1 MIQSKGSVT
10 DVKPTMKTIAYF
22 LLFIS
27 THLAAQTSLHNQ
39 KKDEL
44 LVTNAMV
51 VVGVGT
57 PAEGPYDIHIKDGM
71 IHAMSAASVDA
82 KLRGTDIQQLDAKGG
97 YVLPGFINMHAH
109 TMYSRAGIDM
119 AQPYQHYLWLA
130 SGITTVRDLGSD
142 TKVTLK
148 EKQQSA
154 KHEIIAPRM
163 FVYPGIWGNHSE
175 QALKQKIAEF
185 KKQGADGLKFGM
197 MDRQTFVAASKLAKE
212 YKLPVANHVGVE
224 DMNAWDN
231 IKAGTATIEHWYG
244 VPDAALKGVQN
255 FPPEMNYSNELHRF
269 RYAGRLWREAD
280 SDKLDQVLEGMV
292 KSGVAWDPTLVIYEA
307 SRDLQRAISSP
318 WFKDY
323 LHPGL
328 EKFFQPSA
336 DSHGSFFW
344 GWTSTDE
351 VFWKNNYQIW
361 FKALRDFADKGGII
375 TTGEDGG
382 YIYQLYGFGYLRELQ
397 LQQEAGFHPLEVLK
411 HATVN
416 SAQVLGQGDK
426 LGQIRIGYVADL
438 VIVNGNPMA
447 DLSVLWPRNIK
458 PLTGEES
465 TGGIQWTI
473 KDGIPYH
480 APTMLKA
487 VREMV
492 KVSRKG
498 NPINYLVD

>member
-1 MIQSKGSVT
+1 MRIFFSVALFWAT
-10 DVKPTMKTIAYF
+10 ALCADVT
-22 LLFIS
+22 
-27 THLAAQTSLHNQ
+27 LHNQ
-39 KKDEL
+39 QHDEL
-44 LVTNAMV
+44 LITNAMV

-57 PAEGPYDIHIKDGM
+57 PAEGPYDIHLKGGLIHNM
-71 IHAMSAASVDA
+71 IGSRDDSEIR
-82 KLRGTDIQQLDAKGG
+82 KSEIQQLDANGG

-109 TMYSRAGIDM
+109 SMYERAGIDM
-119 AQPYQHYLWLA
+119 AQPYQHYLWLS

-142 TKVTLK
+142 LDVTL
-148 EKQQSA
+148 QQRQKSA
-154 KHEIIAPRM
+154 DHAIIAPRI
-163 FVYPGIWGNHSE
+163 FAYPGIWGNHSKKE
-175 QALKQKIAEF
+175 LKKMISAYS
-185 KKQGADGLKFGM
+185 KQGVDGLKFGM
-197 MDRQTFVAASKLAKE
+197 MDKQTFVAASKIANDLNLKI
-212 YKLPVANHVGVE
+212 ANHVGVE

-231 IKAGTATIEHWYG
+231 IKAGTTSIEHWYG
-244 VPDAALKGVQN
+244 VPDAALHGVQN

-280 SDKLDQVLEGMV
+280 QDKLQSVLKGMAEA
-292 KSGVAWDPTLVIYEA
+292 GVAWDPTLVIYEA
-307 SRDLQRAISSP
+307 SRDLQRATSSP
-318 WFKDY
+318 WFQDY

-328 EKFFQPSA
+328 EKFFKPSA

-361 FKALRDFADKGGII
+361 FKALRDFADQGGII
-375 TTGEDGG
+375 TTGEDAG
-382 YIYQLYGFGYLRELQ
+382 YIYQLFGFGYLRELQ

-426 LGQIRIGYVADL
+426 LGQIRTGYIADM

-447 DLSVLWPRNIK
+447 YLSVLWPRNIK
-458 PLTGEES
+458 PLTGDET
-465 TGGIQWTI
+465 TGGIVWTI

-492 KVSRKG
+492 KESRKD
-498 NPINYLVD
+498 NKINYLVETK

>member
-1 MIQSKGSVT
+1 MKL
-10 DVKPTMKTIAYF
+10 TMKKFACF
-22 LLFIS
+22 LLFLTTCLS
-27 THLAAQTSLHNQ
+27 AQINLHNQ
-39 KKDEL
+39 KHDEL

-57 PAEGPYDIHIKDGM
+57 PAEGPYDIHIKDGK
-71 IHAMSAASVDA
+71 IHAMSGSKDDA
-82 KLRGTDIQQLDAKGG
+82 EIRNKGLQQLDATGS

-109 TMYSRAGIDM
+109 TMYTRAGIDM

-130 SGITTVRDLGSD
+130 SGITTVRDLGSH
-142 TKVTLK
+142 TEVTLK
-148 EKQQSA
+148 EKKQSA
-154 KHEIIAPRM
+154 DGAIIAPRI
-163 FVYPGIWGNHSE
+163 FVYPGIWGNHSSE
-175 QALKQKIAEF
+175 DLQKKIVDF

-197 MDRQTFVAASKLAKE
+197 MDKQTFLTASKLAKK
-212 YKLPVANHVGVE
+212 YNLPVANHVGVE

-231 IKAGTATIEHWYG
+231 IEAGTTTIEHWYG
-244 VPDAALKGVQN
+244 VPDAALNGVQN
-255 FPPEMNYSNELHRF
+255 FPPDMNYSNELHRF

-280 SDKLDQVLEGMV
+280 LGKLDKVLDGLVEA
-292 KSGVAWDPTLVIYEA
+292 GVAWDPTLVIYEA

-328 EKFFQPSA
+328 EKFFQPNA

-397 LQQEAGFHPLEVLK
+397 LHQEAGFHPLEVLK

-416 SAQVLGQGDK
+416 SANVLGQGDH
-426 LGQIRIGYVADL
+426 LGQVRIGYTADL
-438 VIVNGNPMA
+438 VIVNGNPME

-458 PLTGEES
+458 PMTGDAS
-465 TGGIQWTI
+465 TGGIEWTI
-473 KDGIPYH
+473 KGGIPYH
-480 APTMLKA
+480 APTMLKE

-492 KVSRKG
+492 KESRKD
-498 NPINYLVD
+498 NQINYLVTD

>member
-1 MIQSKGSVT
+1 
-10 DVKPTMKTIAYF
+10 MKTCTCLF
-22 LLFIS
+22 LFCS
-27 THLAAQTSLHNQ
+27 TLLWAQPSLHNQ
-39 KKDEL
+39 KHDEL

-57 PAEGPYDIHIKDGM
+57 PAEGPYDIHIKGGK
-71 IHAMSAASVDA
+71 IHAIATA
-82 KLRGTDIQQLDAKGG
+82 KGNSRENNSYPEGVQQLDANGA

-109 TMYSRAGIDM
+109 TMYQRAGIDM

-142 TKVTLK
+142 TAVTLK
-148 EKQQSA
+148 QKQQSDQHA
-154 KHEIIAPRM
+154 IIAPRM
-163 FVYPGIWGNHSE
+163 FVYPGIWGNHH
-175 QALKQKIAEF
+175 AKDLKQKIAGY

-197 MDRQTFVAASKLAKE
+197 MDQQTFAAASKLAKQ
-212 YKLPVANHVGVE
+212 YQLPVANHVGVE

-231 IKAGTATIEHWYG
+231 IKAATRSIEHWYG
-244 VPDAALKGVQN
+244 IPDAALNGVQN
-255 FPPEMNYSNELHRF
+255 FPPDMNYSNELHRF

-280 SDKLDQVLEGMV
+280 YDKLQGVLQGMAEA
-292 KSGVAWDPTLVIYEA
+292 GVAWNPTLVIYEA

-344 GWTSTDE
+344 GWTTTDE
-351 VFWKNNYQIW
+351 VFWKNNYQLW
-361 FKALRDFADKGGII
+361 FQALREFADQGGLI
-375 TTGEDGG
+375 TTGEDAG
-382 YIYQLYGFGYLRELQ
+382 YIYQLFGFAYLRELQ

-416 SAQVLGQGDK
+416 SAKVLGQGDN
-426 LGQIRIGYVADL
+426 LGQIRIGYTADL

-447 DLSVLWPRNIK
+447 DLSVLWPRNIQ
-458 PLTGEES
+458 PLTGDDS
-465 TGGIQWTI
+465 TGGIIWTI
-473 KDGIPYH
+473 KEGVPYH

-487 VREMV
+487 VRDMV
-492 KVSRKG
+492 RQSRKEHK
-498 NPINYLVD
+498 INYLVETK

>member
-1 MIQSKGSVT
+1 MKL
-10 DVKPTMKTIAYF
+10 TMKKTACF
-22 LLFIS
+22 LLFLS
-27 THLAAQTSLHNQ
+27 TCLSAQNSLHNQ
-39 KKDEL
+39 KNDEL

-57 PAEGPYDIHIKDGM
+57 PAEGPYDIHIKDGK
-71 IHAMSAASVDA
+71 IHAISGAKDDA
-82 KLRGTDIQQLDAKGG
+82 EIRNKEIQQLDATGT

-109 TMYSRAGIDM
+109 TMYTRAGIDM

-130 SGITTVRDLGSD
+130 SGITTVRDLGSH
-142 TKVTLK
+142 TEVTLK
-148 EKQQSA
+148 EKKQSA
-154 KHEIIAPRM
+154 DGDIIAPRM
-163 FVYPGIWGNHSE
+163 FVYPMIWGNHSE
-175 QALKQKIAEF
+175 KELKQKITEF
-185 KKQGADGLKFGM
+185 KKQGVDGLKFGS
-197 MDRQTFVAASKLAKE
+197 MDKQTFHAASKLAKE

-231 IKAGTATIEHWYG
+231 IEAGTTTIEHWYG
-244 VPDAALKGVQN
+244 VPDAALNGVQN
-255 FPPEMNYSNELHRF
+255 FPPDMNYSNELHRF

-280 SDKLDQVLEGMV
+280 LGKLDQVLDGLVEA
-292 KSGVAWDPTLVIYEA
+292 GVAWDPTLVIYEA
-307 SRDLQRAISSP
+307 SRDLQRAVSSP

-328 EKFFQPSA
+328 EKFFQPNA

-344 GWTSTDE
+344 GWTSSDE

-397 LQQEAGFHPLEVLK
+397 LHQEAGFHPLEVLK

-416 SAQVLGQGDK
+416 SAKVLGQGDT
-426 LGQIRIGYVADL
+426 LGQVRIGYTADL
-438 VIVNGNPMA
+438 VIVKGNPMA

-458 PLTGEES
+458 PLTGDKS
-465 TGGIQWTI
+465 TGGIEWTI

-492 KVSRKG
+492 KESRKE
-498 NPINYLVD
+498 NQINYLVD